1 MQQVRSGATL
11 PGVVTLVFNSRGH
24 GVLPHLHDGH
34 QGVDKTKDS
43 AARPV
48 CWPGLELSLDTDQM
62 VKTCPE
68 CSEYRKATVGPM
80 RARPFPDRPWS
91 RIAPYFLHHDGKLF
105 LPLTATQETLKSP
118 WTPASC
124 QRLKLFPEWRKCS
137 VATVLQILLWQTT
150 GPSLKLNKSPTLRRQ
165 GNWSMWHIQL
175 TTFKPTAKS
184 KVQFRRSRASQRRGT
199 MSTLVSWCTA
209 THHNG
214 YCPAQ
219 LSMRRRLRTRIHY
232 DPVTFLLNIP
242 AVTTAKK
249 TIV

>member
-1 MQQVRSGATL
+1 MAVHETFQIDQPGEDDRFIGGVQEKHALSADPGWHIKLKVRSEKSMQQVRSGATL

-124 QRLKLFPEWRKCS
+124 QRLKLFPE
-137 VATVLQILLWQTT
+137 
-150 GPSLKLNKSPTLRRQ
+150 
-165 GNWSMWHIQL
+165 
-175 TTFKPTAKS
+175 
-184 KVQFRRSRASQRRGT
+184 
-199 MSTLVSWCTA
+199 
-209 THHNG
+209 
-214 YCPAQ
+214 
-219 LSMRRRLRTRIHY
+219 
-232 DPVTFLLNIP
+232 
-242 AVTTAKK
+242 
-249 TIV
+249 